1 LGTDGFDDYTF
12 SLFKI
17 ASSANQGSAGLNS
30 VISNRKQLPN
40 YFLQA
45 DFPCLKNFI

>member
-1 LGTDGFDDYTF
+1 MAFDDYTF

-17 ASSANQGSAGLNS
+17 ASSATHQGSAGLNS